1 FYELTCQKGS
11 NRNDSYAVEYLPEYN
26 IPAWLK

>member
-1 FYELTCQKGS
+1 GS